1 MFEMV
6 YGKISSLFSSVYKE
20 NVQKSM
26 SSYMKLSTREL
37 KINWNSYKTKKIE
50 ILTKQ
55 SKVGKEILT
64 KQSKSLKN
72 I

>member
-37 KINWNSYKTKKIE
+37 KINSSKNWNSYKTKHSWKRNSYK
-50 ILTKQ
+50 TKQ
-55 SKVGKEILT
+55 KF
-64 KQSKSLKN
+64 
-72 I
+72 